1 MCGRY
6 TLYSS
11 EEAIRA
17 AFHAEG
23 GTPLGLTPQYN
34 IAPSQRV
41 PVVRQGGLS
50 NELALARWGLVPAW
64 SKTPEVK
71 YATFNARLET
81 VAEKPAFR
89 QAFRH
94 RRCLIPADGYYE
106 WRLVNGKKTP
116 HYVQLEDR
124 ALIGFAG
131 LWEQWEGEGG
141 ALLSCSIIVMP
152 AHEDMQ
158 ALHPRMP
165 VIVSPAHYDL
175 WLDQRITDKHEL
187 MGYMQSALS
196 SRLRYHEVSAR
207 VNSAAYNAEDC
218 IYRVVRD

>member
-1 MCGRY
+1 M
-6 TLYSS
+6 
-11 EEAIRA
+11 

-23 GTPLGLTPQYN
+23 GTPQYN
-34 IAPSQRV
+34 IASSQRV
-41 PVVRQGGLS
+41 PVARQGGLS
-50 NELALARWGLVPAW
+50 NELTLARWELVPAW
-64 SKTPEVK
+64 SKTTEVK

-81 VAEKPAFR
+81 VADNPAFR

-106 WRLVNGKKTP
+106 WRLVNGKKIP

-141 ALLSCSIIVMP
+141 PLLSCSIIVMP
-152 AHEDMQ
+152 AHEGIRMQ

-165 VIVSPAHYDL
+165 VMVSPAHYDL
-175 WLDQRITDKHEL
+175 RLDQRITDKNEL
-187 MGYMQSALS
+187 MLI
-196 SRLRYHEVSAR
+196 L
-207 VNSAAYNAEDC
+207 
-218 IYRVVRD
+218 IIIL